1 MVERTAWLLAFG
13 LLLSMAVLAWRRYQA
28 HQAGRLSLAD
38 LPMELLNLSLGQGP
52 AVLYFT
58 TSTCAQ
64 CRFQQAP
71 ALARVQQR
79 RPDLQLVQLDA
90 VDHRALADYYHV
102 MTVPTT
108 VVLNA
113 HRRPVAVNH
122 GLAGDDR
129 LLAQLSQAAP
139 QVEGEW

>member
-1 MVERTAWLLAFG
+1 MVERLVWLLALG
-13 LLLSMAVLAWRRYQA
+13 LLFSLAVLAWRRYQA

-38 LPMELLNLSLGQGP
+38 VPDELLSLSLGQGP
-52 AVLYFT
+52 AVIYFS

-71 ALARVQQR
+71 ALARVQAR
-79 RPDLQLVQLDA
+79 WPGFHLAQLDA

-108 VVLNA
+108 IVLNA
-113 HRRPVAVNH
+113 HWRPVAVNH
-122 GLAGDDR
+122 GLAGDER
-129 LLAQLSQAAP
+129 LIAQLNQAALHD
-139 QVEGEW
+139 

>member
-1 MVERTAWLLAFG
+1 MGERILLLLALG
-13 LLLSMAVLAWRRYQA
+13 LLLAVAALAWRRYQA

-38 LPMELLNLSLGQGP
+38 LPNELLGLSLGQGP

-58 TSTCAQ
+58 TDTCAQ

-71 ALARVQQR
+71 ALARVQAR

-90 VDHRALADYYHV
+90 IDHRALADYYHV

-113 HRRPVAVNH
+113 YRRPVAINH

-129 LLAQLSQAAP
+129 LMAQLNHAAP
-139 QVEGEW
+139 CDGREQ

>member
-1 MVERTAWLLAFG
+1 MVERLVWLLVFG
-13 LLLSMAVLAWRRYQA
+13 LLLAITVLIWRRYQV
-28 HQAGRLSLAD
+28 HQASRLSLAA
-38 LPMELLNLSLGQGP
+38 LPGELLGLSLGPGP

-64 CRFQQAP
+64 CRNHQAP
-71 ALARVQQR
+71 ALARMQAR
-79 RPDLQLVQLDA
+79 WPDFQLVQLDA

-113 HRRPVAVNH
+113 RRRPVAINH
-122 GLAGDDR
+122 GLAGDERLMDQLNLAAAGTDR
-129 LLAQLSQAAP
+129 P
-139 QVEGEW
+139 

>member
-1 MVERTAWLLAFG
+1 MAERMAWILAFG
-13 LLLSMAVLAWRRYQA
+13 LLLSVAIVAWRRYQA
-28 HQAGRLSLAD
+28 HQAVRLTLAD
-38 LPMELLNLSLGQGP
+38 LPAELLNLSLGRGP

-58 TSTCAQ
+58 TATCAQ
-64 CRFQQAP
+64 CRLQQAP

-90 VDHRALADYYHV
+90 VDHSALADYYHV

-113 HRRPVAVNH
+113 HWRPVAVNH

-129 LLAQLSQAAP
+129 LLAQVNQAAP
-139 QVEGEW
+139 HSQEA